1 LIDVARDYNEASIL
15 LGNATG
21 EDDEAFYRSILT
33 GLNAERLQLGTPPE
47 NSTNDGNIDDE

>member
-1 LIDVARDYNEASIL
+1 MIDVARDYNEASIL